1 MQIAEVIGRAV
12 STIKHPSMDG
22 WRLLIAQPLGI
33 RGQNDGDPIIVID
46 ELGSG
51 RGDRIIITSDGKHV
65 REMMKADNSPVRYAT
80 LGIADGDCS

>member
-1 MQIAEVIGRAV
+1 MQIAEVIGRVV

-33 RGQNDGDPIIVID
+33 RGQDDGDPIIVID

-51 RGDRIIITSDGKHV
+51 RGDKVIITSDGKHV
-65 REMMKADNSPVRYAT
+65 QEMVKVENSPVRFAT
-80 LGIADGDCS
+80 LGIVDK

>member
-1 MQIAEVIGRAV
+1 MQIAEVIGRVV

-33 RGQNDGDPIIVID
+33 RGQDDGDPIIVID

-51 RGDRIIITSDGKHV
+51 RGDKVIITSDGKHV
-65 REMMKADNSPVRYAT
+65 QAMVKVENSPVRFAT
-80 LGIADGDCS
+80 LGIVDK

>member
-1 MQIAEVIGRAV
+1 MQIAEVIGRVV

-33 RGQNDGDPIIVID
+33 RGQDDGDPIIVID

-51 RGDRIIITSDGKHV
+51 RGDKVIITSDGKHV
-65 REMMKADNSPVRYAT
+65 QVMVKVENSPVRFAT
-80 LGIADGDCS
+80 LGIVDK

>member
-1 MQIAEVIGRAV
+1 MQIAEVIGRAT
-12 STIKHPSMDG
+12 STVKHPSMDG

-33 RGQNDGDPIIVID
+33 RGQDDGDPIIVID

-51 RGDRIIITSDGKHV
+51 RGDKIIITSDGKHV

-80 LGIADGDCS
+80 LGIADE

>member
-1 MQIAEVIGRAV
+1 MQIAEVIGRAT
-12 STIKHPSMDG
+12 STVKHPSMDG

-33 RGQNDGDPIIVID
+33 RGQDDGDPIIVID

-51 RGDRIIITSDGKHV
+51 RGDKIIITSDGKHV

-80 LGIADGDCS
+80 LGIADK

>member
-1 MQIAEVIGRAV
+1 MQIAEVIGRVV

-33 RGQNDGDPIIVID
+33 RGQDDGDPIIVID

-51 RGDRIIITSDGKHV
+51 RGDRVIITSDGKHV
-65 REMMKADNSPVRYAT
+65 REMVKVDNSPVRYAT
-80 LGIADGDCS
+80 LGIVDK

>member
-33 RGQNDGDPIIVID
+33 RGQNDGDPILVID

-65 REMMKADNSPVRYAT
+65 RELMKTENSPVRWAT
-80 LGIADGDCS
+80 LGIADE

>member
-33 RGQNDGDPIIVID
+33 RGQNDGDPLLVID

-51 RGDRIIITSDGKHV
+51 RGDRIIITSDAKHV
-65 REMMKADNSPVRYAT
+65 REMMKTENSPVRWVT
-80 LGIADGDCS
+80 LGIADE

>member
-51 RGDRIIITSDGKHV
+51 RGDRVIITSDGKHV
-65 REMMKADNSPVRYAT
+65 REMVNSNSSPVRFAT
-80 LGIADGDCS
+80 LGIADTSS

>member
-1 MQIAEVIGRAV
+1 MQIAEVIGRAT

-33 RGQNDGDPIIVID
+33 RGQDDGDPIIVID

-51 RGDRIIITSDGKHV
+51 RGDRIIITSDGRHV
-65 REMMKADNSPVRYAT
+65 RELVKTDNSPVRWAT
-80 LGIADGDCS
+80 LGINDE

>member
-1 MQIAEVIGRAV
+1 MQIAEVIGRAT

-33 RGQNDGDPIIVID
+33 RGQDDGDPIIVID

-51 RGDRIIITSDGKHV
+51 RGDRFIITSDGRHV
-65 REMMKADNSPVRYAT
+65 RELVKTDNSPVRWAT
-80 LGIADGDCS
+80 LGINDE